1 MRKIPLASLHER
13 KIPSWLLAHTH
24 TRQHKTTEKTIYTRM
39 PINRYINMTFRP
51 RAPKQPHATKQAC
64 RPRFLPIKLRH
75 LPMVKRARRLDL
87 EMNNANG
94 TNQRDMAVVA
104 SNSGHATAGIDW
116 SAIRNIVD
124 SPVRVPKV
132 VTLTKLSTSLRT
144 DYILHECIRR
154 GAPVRLLHLIVE
166 KFPEMLFD
174 CDLEGR
180 YPIHI
185 ACEVGASAEFVLPC
199 IELGPLAA
207 AKPDGEG
214 KTPMHL
220 LCQAAGWQGEWDIR
234 TSYRAEITIFQI
246 FLKLFYSNCYSL
258 CLQDC
263 GGLTP
268 LEYALRAEHQGIFI
282 EKVIEY
288 QKRADTRRL

>member
-1 MRKIPLASLHER
+1 
-13 KIPSWLLAHTH
+13 
-24 TRQHKTTEKTIYTRM
+24 
-39 PINRYINMTFRP
+39 
-51 RAPKQPHATKQAC
+51 
-64 RPRFLPIKLRH
+64 
-75 LPMVKRARRLDL
+75 MVKRARRLDL

-94 TNQRDMAVVA
+94 TNQRDTAVA
-104 SNSGHATAGIDW
+104 SNSGHAVAGIDW

-166 KFPEMLFD
+166 KFPEMIFD

-220 LCQAAGWQGEWDIR
+220 LCQAGGWQGEWDIR

-246 FLKLFYSNCYSL
+246 FLKLFHSNCYSL

>member
-1 MRKIPLASLHER
+1 
-13 KIPSWLLAHTH
+13 
-24 TRQHKTTEKTIYTRM
+24 
-39 PINRYINMTFRP
+39 
-51 RAPKQPHATKQAC
+51 
-64 RPRFLPIKLRH
+64 
-75 LPMVKRARRLDL
+75 MVKRARRLDL
-87 EMNNANG
+87 EMNIANG

-104 SNSGHATAGIDW
+104 SNSGHAVAGIDW

-207 AKPDGEG
+207 AKP
-214 KTPMHL
+214 
-220 LCQAAGWQGEWDIR
+220 
-234 TSYRAEITIFQI
+234 
-246 FLKLFYSNCYSL
+246 
-258 CLQDC
+258 
-263 GGLTP
+263 
-268 LEYALRAEHQGIFI
+268 
-282 EKVIEY
+282 
-288 QKRADTRRL
+288 